1 MKKGLNR
8 EDIKAFFKGFAKIFV
23 LTYLFYKYI
32 PISVISAVIFGII
45 NIKLD
50 AKRRIREWRW
60 QLNLEFREV
69 MTGISSALNAGY
81 SIENA
86 FRESKKDILILYG
99 DKSVMVKELDIMN
112 SKLELNQPI
121 ENVLSE
127 FAQYCEVEDIYNFA
141 EVFQTAKRTGGNLI
155 KTARST
161 ADRIGNKIEVV
172 REIKTMISG
181 KQMEGKL
188 MNIIP
193 LGIIVYFWISSPDF
207 LTCMYTS
214 RGRPVMTV
222 LLIVYIAAYK
232 WSERIGDISV

>member
-1 MKKGLNR
+1 MKRKLKKD
-8 EDIKAFFKGFAKIFV
+8 DIKAFIKGFTKIFI
-23 LTYLFYKYI
+23 LTYLFYRYV
-32 PISVISAVIFGII
+32 PVSVVLAAIFGII

-50 AKRRIREWRW
+50 AKKRKEIWKW

-86 FRESKKDILILYG
+86 FKEARKDILILYG
-99 DKSVMVKELDIMN
+99 DKSVMAKELETMN

-141 EVFQTAKRTGGNLI
+141 QVFQTAKRTGGNLI
-155 KTARST
+155 ETARST
-161 ADRIGNKIEVV
+161 ADKIGNKIEVV

-181 KQMEGKL
+181 KQMEGRL
-188 MNIIP
+188 MNMIP
-193 LGIIVYFWISSPDF
+193 SG
-207 LTCMYTS
+207 T
-214 RGRPVMTV
+214 
-222 LLIVYIAAYK
+222 K
-232 WSERIGDISV
+232 

>member
-1 MKKGLNR
+1 MKRKLKKD
-8 EDIKAFFKGFAKIFV
+8 DIKAFIKGFTKIFI
-23 LTYLFYKYI
+23 LTYLFYRYV
-32 PISVISAVIFGII
+32 PVSVVLAAIFGII

-50 AKRRIREWRW
+50 AKKRKEIWKW

-86 FRESKKDILILYG
+86 FKEARKDILILYG
-99 DKSVMVKELDIMN
+99 DKSVMAKELETMN

-141 EVFQTAKRTGGNLI
+141 QVFQTAKRTGGNLI
-155 KTARST
+155 ETARST
-161 ADRIGNKIEVV
+161 ADKIGNKIEVV

-181 KQMEGKL
+181 KQMEGRL
-188 MNIIP
+188 MNMIP

-207 LTCMYTS
+207 LECMYTF
-214 RGRPVMTV
+214 RGRPVMTI
-222 LLIVYIAAYK
+222 LLIIYIAAYK